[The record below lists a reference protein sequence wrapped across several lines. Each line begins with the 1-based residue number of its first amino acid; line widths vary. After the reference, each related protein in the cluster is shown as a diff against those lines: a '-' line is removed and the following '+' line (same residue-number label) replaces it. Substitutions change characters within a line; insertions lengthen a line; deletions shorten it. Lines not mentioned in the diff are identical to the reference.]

1 MNNYAGDLTPQEA
14 WLLLKTSP
22 EAVLIDVRTQPEWAF
37 VGIPDLSTINKA
49 IIPISWQI
57 FPNMIVNPRFISDLI
72 EAGLS
77 SEHHLCF
84 LCRSGV
90 RSVAAAKAAT
100 AAGFSICFNVT
111 AGFEGDLDDK
121 IQRGNLNGWRFE
133 GLPWQQG

>member
-14 WLLLKTSP
+14 WLLLKKSP

-57 FPNMIVNPRFISDLI
+57 FPNMIVNPRFISDLT

-100 AAGFSICFNVT
+100 AAGFSIFSVCL
-111 AGFEGDLDDK
+111 E
-121 IQRGNLNGWRFE
+121 
-133 GLPWQQG
+133 LPWYYPPQSDFSTYRFSPSVIPE